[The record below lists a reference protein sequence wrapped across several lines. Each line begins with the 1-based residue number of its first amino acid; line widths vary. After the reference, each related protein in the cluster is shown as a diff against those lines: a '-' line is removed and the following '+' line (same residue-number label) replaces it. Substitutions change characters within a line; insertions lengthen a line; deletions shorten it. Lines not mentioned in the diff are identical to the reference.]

1 MASTV
6 DFDVVIVGSG
16 LVGSAF
22 ALALK
27 DSGLKLALV
36 EARPPQPLPADGS
49 WDSRVY
55 AISPGNAAFL
65 GSLGIWP
72 TLEQARVAPVYA
84 MQIFGD
90 DNTAS
95 LNFNAYQASLP
106 ELAFIL
112 ENRLLQDALWQTL
125 QHQADLEIICPAQCA
140 AIDWDPSHATL
151 ALADGRALRTKLIIG
166 ADGAQSWVRGQ
177 AGIEANPR
185 PYNQMGVVAN
195 FETELPHG
203 NIARQWFREDGVLAW
218 LPLPGQ
224 RISMVWSTWDEQA
237 QALTAFS
244 APDLEAA
251 VAAAG
256 QNALGK
262 LKLITPAAA
271 FPLRLLRLD
280 HLVKPRLALIGDAA
294 HNVHPLAGQG
304 VNLGFQDA
312 QVLAQVL
319 SARGPWDCGAQLLL
333 RRFERARKEDILA
346 MQSVTDAL
354 QKLFNNTNP
363 VLGTVRNLGLHF
375 TDSLP
380 WIKNAL
386 VQQAL
391 R

>member
-1 MASTV
+1 MEDTA

-27 DSGLKLALV
+27 ESNLNLALV
-36 EARPPQPLPADGS
+36 EARLPQSLPTDES

-65 GSLGIWP
+65 DVLDIWP
-72 TLEQARVAPVYA
+72 ALEQQRVAPVYA

-90 DNTAS
+90 DNAAS
-95 LNFNAYQASLP
+95 LDFNAYQAGLP

-112 ENRLLQDALWQTL
+112 ESRLLQDVLWQAL
-125 QHQADLEIICPAQCA
+125 QRQSNLKIICPAQCA
-140 AIDWDPSHATL
+140 ALDWDAAQATL
-151 ALADGRALRTKLIIG
+151 TLADGRALRAKLIVG
-166 ADGAQSWVRGQ
+166 ADGAHSWVRAQ

-185 PYNQMGVVAN
+185 PYKQMGVVAN

-218 LPLPGQ
+218 LPLSGK
-224 RISMVWSTWDEQA
+224 RISIVWSTWDEQA
-237 QALTAFS
+237 QALTALS
-244 APDLEAA
+244 AQELEAA
-251 VAAAG
+251 VADAG
-256 QNALGK
+256 KNVLGK

-271 FPLRLLRLD
+271 FPLRLLRLE

-319 SARGPWDCGAQLLL
+319 RERGPWDCGAQSLL
-333 RRFERARKEDILA
+333 RRYERARKEDILA

-363 VLGTVRNLGLHF
+363 ALGAVRNLGLRL
-375 TDSLP
+375 TNSQP
-380 WIKNAL
+380 WLKNAL